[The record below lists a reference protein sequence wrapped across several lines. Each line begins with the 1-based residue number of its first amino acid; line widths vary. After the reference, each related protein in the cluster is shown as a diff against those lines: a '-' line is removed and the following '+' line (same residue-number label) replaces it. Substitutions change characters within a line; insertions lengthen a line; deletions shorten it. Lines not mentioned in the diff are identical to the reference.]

1 MVYLKIR
8 NEVNFVSKKLL
19 TMMIAGMLSINTV
32 FAENLSLKNLEKQVI
47 TLKKLILLVV
57 IFILTFSIAEAG
69 HLEDIA
75 ERGTI
80 RIGTTGDYRPM
91 SYYNEKT
98 GEYEGI
104 DAELS
109 QIIADSLGVKIEYVK
124 TTWPTL
130 TADTLAGKFDIALC
144 GISRNYN
151 RAKIMAMSD
160 GYGVGMFG
168 KTILCR
174 KKDVKKFKTLADI
187 NKPEVRVM
195 INPGGTNEKFAN
207 ANLKNS
213 TLIVHND
220 NADIPNQIAAGN
232 ADIMITE
239 IVEALSYIRMN
250 PNLAAPLINEPFTR
264 HSCGILMQKGD
275 QEFLNY
281 INFVLAELRM
291 DGTLEKLENK
301 YLR

>member
-1 MVYLKIR
+1 MLKRISA
-8 NEVNFVSKKLL
+8 VL
-19 TMMIAGMLSINTV
+19 TACLIMFGSI
-32 FAENLSLKNLEKQVI
+32 SL
-47 TLKKLILLVV
+47 T
-57 IFILTFSIAEAG
+57 EAG
-69 HLEDIA
+69 HLEEIA
-75 ERGTI
+75 ARGTI

-91 SYYNEKT
+91 SYLNAET

-109 QIIADSLGVKIEYVK
+109 QLIADSLGVAIEYVP

-130 TADTLAGKFDIALC
+130 TQDTLDGKFDIALC

-160 GYGVGMFG
+160 GYGVGIFG

-174 KKDVKKFKTLADI
+174 KADVKKFKTLADI
-187 NKPEVRVM
+187 NKPNVRVM
-195 INPGGTNEKFAN
+195 INPGGTNEKFAH
-207 ANLKNS
+207 ANLKNAKI
-213 TLIVHND
+213 IVHKD
-220 NADIPNQIAAGN
+220 NADIPNQISIGN

-239 IVEALSYIRMN
+239 TVEALSYIRADK
-250 PNLAAPLINEPFTR
+250 NLAAPLIKEPFTR

-291 DGTLEKLENK
+291 DGTLDRLENK

>member
-1 MVYLKIR
+1 MKFSRQTTKIFAVLLFAAVYLCSLPI
-8 NEVNFVSKKLL
+8 
-19 TMMIAGMLSINTV
+19 TV
-32 FAENLSLKNLEKQVI
+32 
-47 TLKKLILLVV
+47 
-57 IFILTFSIAEAG
+57 AG

-75 ERGTI
+75 ARGTI
-80 RIGTTGDYRPM
+80 RIGTTGDYIPM
-91 SYYNEKT
+91 SYLNPQT

-109 QIIADSLGVKIEYVK
+109 KLIADSLGVKIEYIP

-160 GYGVGMFG
+160 AYGEGIFG

-174 KKDVKKFKTLADI
+174 KVDAKKFKTI
-187 NKPEVRVM
+187 NDLNRPEVRIM
-195 INPGGTNEKFAN
+195 INPGGTNEKFAR
-207 ANLKNS
+207 ANLTQAK
-213 TLIVHND
+213 LIVHNE
-220 NADIPNQIAAGN
+220 NADIPRQIAEGK
-232 ADIMITE
+232 ADVMITE
-239 IVEALSYIRMN
+239 TVEAAQYIKKDNR
-250 PNLAAPLINEPFTR
+250 LAAPLINEPFTR
-264 HSCGILMQKGD
+264 HSCGILMEKGD
-275 QEFLNY
+275 QEWLNY

-291 DGTLEKLENK
+291 DGTMEKLEGK

>member
-1 MVYLKIR
+1 MNWNISRKLKTLS
-8 NEVNFVSKKLL
+8 FLL
-19 TMMIAGMLSINTV
+19 FAAAYFCSLPIAL
-32 FAENLSLKNLEKQVI
+32 
-47 TLKKLILLVV
+47 
-57 IFILTFSIAEAG
+57 AG

-80 RIGTTGDYRPM
+80 RIGTTGDYIPM
-91 SYYNEKT
+91 SYLNPET

-109 QIIADSLGVKIEYVK
+109 KLIADSLGVKIEYVP

-130 TADTLAGKFDIALC
+130 TADMMAGKFDIALC

-151 RAKIMAMSD
+151 RAKLMEMSD
-160 GYGVGMFG
+160 AYGEGIFG

-174 KKDVKKFKTLADI
+174 KADAKKFKTISDL
-187 NKPEVRVM
+187 NRPEVRIM
-195 INPGGTNEKFAN
+195 INPGGTNEKFAR
-207 ANLKNS
+207 ANLSDAK
-213 TLIVHND
+213 LIVHNE
-220 NADIPNQIAAGN
+220 NADIPRQIAEGN
-232 ADIMITE
+232 ADVMITE
-239 IVEALSYIRMN
+239 TVEAAQYIKKDSR
-250 PNLAAPLINEPFTR
+250 LAAPLINAPFTR

-275 QEFLNY
+275 QEWLNY

-291 DGTLEKLENK
+291 DGTMAKLEEQ